1 MMNVLHVINTLSGA
15 GAQVNVVRLV
25 THANRARV
33 EPHLAYCGRW
43 PLETELER
51 CAIPVLRLDES
62 PRRVRSMATPR
73 IIAHLMTYIRTHRI
87 QLVHTHLFNAH
98 VWGASAARLV
108 GVKVLE
114 HVHDHRYTD
123 RLALEKLGL
132 PRTHHY
138 DLASLLARLSD
149 HIVVLTNQNRDHVMQ
164 RLHVDASKIS
174 VITNGLP
181 QRGALPTS
189 HERARLRLSLDI
201 PADAFVVLGV
211 GRLAAEK
218 NFKTLVAAAAQV
230 RARVPKLRVLILGQG
245 PERGALQ
252 RQIDAANLGS
262 MVRLAGHRADV
273 LAHYDCAD
281 AFLQPSYFEL
291 HSLAML
297 EAMQAGLPVVVSRGI
312 GANDDMIGHARTG
325 FLIEPNDVAHW
336 AEMIATLFEEPAL
349 RAAVGS
355 QGKALL
361 DSSCDIRHVC
371 ARFESLYETLCGI

>member
-15 GAQVNVVRLV
+15 GAQMNVARLA

-33 EPHLAYCGRW
+33 EPHLAYCGQW

-51 CAIPVLRLDES
+51 CAVPLLRLDEN
-62 PRRVRSMATPR
+62 PCRVRSMATPR
-73 IIAHLMTYIRTHRI
+73 IIARLVAYIRKHRI

-114 HVHDHRYTD
+114 HVHDHRYSD
-123 RLALEKLGL
+123 RKALEDFGL

-138 DLASLLARLSD
+138 DQAPLLARLSD
-149 HIVVLTNQNRDHVMQ
+149 HVVVLTTQNRDHVIH
-164 RLHVDASKIS
+164 RLGVDASKIS
-174 VITNGLP
+174 LILNGLP
-181 QRGALPTS
+181 QRAALPTS
-189 HERARLRLSLDI
+189 DERSRLRESLGI

-218 NFKTLVAAAAQV
+218 NFKTLVAAAAQA

-245 PERGALQ
+245 PEREALQ
-252 RQIDAANLGS
+252 RQIDAASLGS
-262 MVRLAGHRADV
+262 LVTLAGQRADA

-281 AFLQPSYFEL
+281 VFLQPSYFEL

-297 EAMQAGLPVVVSRGI
+297 EAMQAGLPVVVSRGV
-312 GANDDMIGHARTG
+312 GANDDMIAHARTG
-325 FLIEPNDVAHW
+325 FLIEPNDIGHW
-336 AEMIATLFEEPAL
+336 AEMIATLFEQPGL
-349 RAAVGS
+349 RAAVGR
-355 QGKALL
+355 QGKTYL

-371 ARFESLYETLCGI
+371 DRFENLYETLCAN

>member
-15 GAQVNVVRLV
+15 GAQMNVIRLA

-51 CAIPVLRLDES
+51 CSVPMLRLDES

-73 IIAHLMTYIRTHRI
+73 IIAHLVAYIRKHRI

-114 HVHDHRYTD
+114 HVHDHRYSD
-123 RLALEKLGL
+123 WKVLENFGL
-132 PRTHHY
+132 PRTHQY
-138 DLASLLARLSD
+138 DQASLLARLSD
-149 HIVVLTNQNRDHVMQ
+149 HIVVLTNQHRDHVLRRIGM
-164 RLHVDASKIS
+164 DPSKIS

-181 QRGALPTS
+181 QRGPLPTS
-189 HERARLRLSLDI
+189 SERARLRLSLDI

-211 GRLAAEK
+211 GRLSAEK
-218 NFKTLVAAAAQV
+218 NFKTLVAAAA
-230 RARVPKLRVLILGQG
+230 RARSRVPNLLLLLLGQG
-245 PERGALQ
+245 PERDALQ

-262 MVRLAGHRADV
+262 LVRLAGQRADV
-273 LAHYDCAD
+273 QSYYDCAD
-281 AFLQPSYFEL
+281 VFMQPSYCEL

-297 EAMQAGLPVVVSRGI
+297 EAMQAGLPVAVSRGI
-312 GANDDMIGHARTG
+312 GANDDVIEHARTG
-325 FLIEPNDVAHW
+325 FLIEPNDVAQW
-336 AEMIATLFEEPAL
+336 AETIATLFEQPTL

-355 QGKALL
+355 RGKTFL
-361 DSSCDIRHVC
+361 DGSCDIRRVC
-371 ARFESLYETLCGI
+371 DRFERLYETLLS

>member
-15 GAQVNVVRLV
+15 GAQINAIRLV
-25 THANRARV
+25 THANRARI

-43 PLETELER
+43 PLETELDR
-51 CAIPVLRLDES
+51 CGVPTLRLDEN

-73 IIAHLMTYIRTHRI
+73 IIAHLVAYIRKHRI

-114 HVHDHRYTD
+114 HVHDHRYSD
-123 RLALEKLGL
+123 RAALENFGL
-132 PRTHHY
+132 PRTHLY
-138 DLASLLARLSD
+138 DQAPLLARLSH
-149 HIVVLTNQNRDHVMQ
+149 HIVVLTTQNRDHVLQ
-164 RLHVDASKIS
+164 RIGVDASKIS

-181 QRGALPTS
+181 PRGALPS
-189 HERARLRLSLDI
+189 AGDRGRLRLSLDI

-218 NFKTLVAAAAQV
+218 NFKTLVAAAAQAH
-230 RARVPKLRVLILGQG
+230 ARVPKLCVLILGEG
-245 PERGALQ
+245 PERQALQ
-252 RQIDAANLGS
+252 RQIDAAGLGS
-262 MVRLAGHRADV
+262 IVRLAGQRSDV

-281 AFLQPSYFEL
+281 VFLQPSYFEL

-297 EAMQAGLPVVVSRGI
+297 EAMQAGLPVVVSRSV
-312 GANDDMIGHARTG
+312 GANDDMIEHARTG
-325 FLIEPNDVAHW
+325 FLIEPNEVAHW
-336 AEMIATLFEEPAL
+336 AEMIATLFEQPAL

-355 QGKALL
+355 EGKALL
-361 DSSCDIRHVC
+361 DRSCDIRHVC
-371 ARFESLYETLCGI
+371 ERFENLYEALCAT

>member
-1 MMNVLHVINTLSGA
+1 MMKVLHVINTLSGA
-15 GAQVNVVRLV
+15 GAQMNVVRLA

-33 EPHLAYCGRW
+33 EPHLAYCGHW

-51 CAIPVLRLDES
+51 CAVPLLRLDEI

-73 IIAHLMTYIRTHRI
+73 IVAQLVSYIRKHRI

-114 HVHDHRYTD
+114 HVHDHRYSD
-123 RLALEKLGL
+123 RKALENFGL

-138 DLASLLARLSD
+138 DQASLLARLSD
-149 HIVVLTNQNRDHVMQ
+149 HIVVLTTQNRDYVVQ
-164 RLHVDASKIS
+164 RVGVDVSKIS
-174 VITNGLP
+174 VILNGLP
-181 QRGALPTS
+181 PRVALPTS
-189 HERARLRLSLDI
+189 AERARLRASLDI

-218 NFKTLVAAAAQV
+218 NFKTLVAAAAKA

-245 PERGALQ
+245 PEREPLQ
-252 RQIDAANLGS
+252 RQIDTANLGS
-262 MVRLAGHRADV
+262 MVTLAGQRNDM

-297 EAMQAGLPVVVSRGI
+297 EAMQAGLPVVVSRGV
-312 GANDDMIGHARTG
+312 GANDDMIGHAHTG
-325 FLIEPNDVAHW
+325 FLVEPNDIACW
-336 AEMIATLFEEPAL
+336 AELITTLFEQPAL

-355 QGKALL
+355 QGKTLI

-371 ARFESLYETLCGI
+371 DRFESLYETLFSA